1 MKKFWERIDDN
12 NDQWRDDSFSDDWD
26 AEEYEDGDDGYYEE
40 SEEYVDG
47 GDEYYEESEEYAD
60 NGEEYYEESAEYE
73 DGGDEYY
80 EESTEYEAQDQ
91 AYKEFVTGVVAAY
104 YEDGDEYY
112 EEQEDSYGDIEYFD
126 DAEYED
132 AAYDEYYSAEAGGLL
147 AWFSNMTTMDK
158 VMLGAGVC
166 VLFLAL
172 ITGVVFLRSRN
183 TAGQASQ
190 LASVGTR
197 LEGIDVIGDEGLL
210 AVANAAAAKRG
221 AAELV
226 EQDQNQSQNY
236 NEAAYNKEVN
246 VVLKMVSVQKDLK
259 IKFVNQSS
267 DKLISNVPFIV
278 TVTTADNKTESWSD
292 DDMDGIIYKKG
303 ITPGSYQVTV
313 NALSGEK
320 YDKYHLPA
328 GVQKAEVKKDIAY
341 QKIDVSDEVKT
352 ESEINVATEEQK
364 KMEPEV
370 ESSLTDTVEW
380 VESTAVT
387 STYIEVAKGS
397 ITDPLTL
404 TKSGT
409 FLRTAKEV
417 TLNRTEEDMTVGG
430 RSLILTPEHSFEE
443 VVSID
448 WKSSNN
454 SVAEVDADGVV
465 TAIAVGKA
473 TITCTVRVVEGEK
486 EVEYTA
492 KCEVKVTD
500 PSEESSTEPSTQPST
515 EPSTEPSTQPS
526 TEPSTTPSTQPS
538 TGEISS
544 EPAISVDYKS
554 VTLKEKGTETVLVT
568 VKGFDTSRE
577 LVYNVESDDT
587 SVATAEISKQGKITI
602 TGKGVGSATLTA
614 WANYKSN
621 PLREVPAAT
630 IEVKVTEAGDIS
642 LSKTAVTVYAGSDVT
657 IKVHLEDG
665 FDGDIEVESSDKE
678 VAKVKADGTSVIITG
693 VKPGTAKITVS
704 AEDGGS
710 TLSET
715 CAVTVKLHPKDDSE
729 TRLKDNNGNQLFVH
743 ENDSYREA
751 VYADY
756 YKDGVKYFRRGET
769 KYTGWQTIDGRVY
782 FFDKTGKKVT
792 GEQVIQGAK
801 YNFGNDGALI
811 TGSGIM
817 GIDVSKHNGTI
828 DWPAVKN
835 SGVSY
840 VIIRCGYRGYTQ
852 GSLIIDPRFEQ
863 NIKGATSAGL
873 KVGVYFFSQAIDEV
887 EAVEEASF
895 VLDAVKGYN
904 ISYPIFLD
912 VEYSGA
918 SGNRGRADGLDK
930 ATRTAVCKAFCAT
943 IRSGGYSAGIYA
955 NKTWLQT
962 MIDPG
967 QLSAYK
973 IWLAQYAAAPT
984 YDGRYDMWQYKS
996 TGRVSGISGNVDM
1009 NLSYLGY

>member
-1 MKKFWERIDDN
+1 MKKFWKSIEDN
-12 NDQWRDDSFSDDWD
+12 KDQWRDDGLSDDWD
-26 AEEYEDGDDGYYEE
+26 AEEYEDGDE
-40 SEEYVDG
+40 
-47 GDEYYEESEEYAD
+47 EYYEESVEYED
-60 NGEEYYEESAEYE
+60 GGEEYYEESAEYE
-73 DGGDEYY
+73 DSENGEYY

-132 AAYDEYYSAEAGGLL
+132 AAYDEYYSAGAGGLL
-147 AWFSNMTTMDK
+147 AWFSNMTAMDK

-172 ITGVVFLRSRN
+172 ITSVVFLRSRN
-183 TAGQASQ
+183 TAGQSSQ
-190 LASVGTR
+190 FASVGTR
-197 LEGIDVIGDEGLL
+197 LEGIDIIGDEGLL
-210 AVANAAAAKRG
+210 AVANAAAAKRE

-226 EQDQNQSQNY
+226 GQDQNQNQNY

-267 DKLISNVPFIV
+267 DKLISNVPFVV

-352 ESEINVATEEQK
+352 ESEVNVATEEQK

-430 RSLILTPEHSFEE
+430 RNLILTLEHSFEE

-465 TAIAVGKA
+465 TAMAAGKA
-473 TITCTVRVVEGEK
+473 TITCTVRVMDGQK

-500 PSEESSTEPSTQPST
+500 PSEESSAEPSTEPSTQPGT
-515 EPSTEPSTQPS
+515 QPSTQPS

-538 TGEISS
+538 TGETSS

-568 VKGFDTSRE
+568 VRGFDTSRE

-602 TGKGVGSATLTA
+602 TGKRVGSATLTA

-642 LSKTAVTVYAGSDVT
+642 LSKMAVTVYVNSDVT
-657 IKVHLEDG
+657 IKVTLADG
-665 FDGDIEVESSDKE
+665 FDGDIDAESSDKE
-678 VAKVKADGTSVIITG
+678 VAKVKVDGTSVIITG

-729 TRLKDNNGNQLFVH
+729 SRLKDNNGNQLFVQ
-743 ENDSYREA
+743 ENGSYREA
-751 VYADY
+751 LYADY
-756 YKDGVKYFRRGET
+756 YKDGVKFFRRGET

-801 YNFGNDGALI
+801 YNFGSDGALI

-852 GSLIIDPRFEQ
+852 GSLIVDPRFEQ

-918 SGNRGRADGLDK
+918 SGNKGRADGLDK

-943 IRSGGYSAGIYA
+943 IRSGGYNAGVYA